1 MPPDNLLEEKLE
13 ELERR
18 FTDSARE
25 IKELRKLIPKAA
37 QREIE
42 EIKDEW
48 HGVHYKWWI
57 GTLAGVLSTSPL

>member
-1 MPPDNLLEEKLE
+1 MSPAENLLEEKLE

-25 IKELRKLIPKAA
+25 IKELRKLLPRAA
-37 QREIE
+37 RREIA

-57 GTLAGVLSTSPL
+57 

>member
-1 MPPDNLLEEKLE
+1 MPPAENILEEKLE

-25 IKELRKLIPKAA
+25 IKELRKLLPKAA
-37 QREIE
+37 QREIA

-48 HGVHYKWWI
+48 HGVHYKW
-57 GTLAGVLSTSPL
+57 